1 MAVTAFDFDLRQ
13 SAEAHFFRVSP
24 CRIEPGCEPDD
35 TNVERCAPADAEWF
49 GVYYGR
55 TDAPELALADFDTEA
70 EALAFAR
77 QTAGSRPVYRFDPI
91 NGERLA

>member
-1 MAVTAFDFDLRQ
+1 MTATVFDFDLRQ
-13 SAEAHFFRVSP
+13 SAEAHFFRVCP
-24 CRIEPGCEPDD
+24 CKWETTEEDGDVI
-35 TNVERCAPADAEWF
+35 RCAPDAALWF

-77 QTAGSRPVYRFDPI
+77 ETAGSRPVYRFDPV